1 MTRPNKV
8 TERSKAIQALARI
21 RPNKYNFKKVKTE
34 DGTFDSQAEYRRWG
48 QLQLME
54 RGGLIEGLQRQM
66 SYALDINGQNVC
78 KYKADFVYYFP
89 AGPLGRLTIEDV
101 KGVRTP
107 VYRLKKK
114 LMKAIHG
121 IEIQEVAA

>member
-1 MTRPNKV
+1 MTRPNKY
-8 TERSKAIQALARI
+8 KA
-21 RPNKYNFKKVKTE
+21 KKVKTE
-34 DGTFDSQAEYRRWG
+34 DGTFDSQAEYRRWV

-54 RGGLIEGLQRQM
+54 RAGLIEGLRRQIG
-66 SYALDINGQNVC
+66 YALDVNGHNVC
-78 KYKADFVYYFP
+78 KYKADFAYYSP
-89 AGPLGRLTIEDV
+89 AGPLARLWIEDV